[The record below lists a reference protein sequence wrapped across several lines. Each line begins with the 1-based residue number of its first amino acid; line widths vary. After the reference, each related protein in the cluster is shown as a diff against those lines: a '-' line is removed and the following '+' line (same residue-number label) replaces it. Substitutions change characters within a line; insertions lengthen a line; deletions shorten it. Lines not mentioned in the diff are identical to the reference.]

1 MRLPLAAALPL
12 AAIAT
17 TATAAEPTPIATFKQ
32 WSVFTREIEGD
43 RICFAATEA
52 RDKAP
57 KSVNHGD
64 IFFMVATWKSGAA
77 THQPSFM
84 AGYNLKDAPAPGVR
98 VGSTKWTMYADQ
110 NEAFI
115 ESSAD
120 EQALVAAMRKGADM
134 RVTAV
139 SGRGTATTYL
149 FSLQGVSAALD
160 KAREACK

>member
-1 MRLPLAAALPL
+1 MLLRLSLLASLFVASAAS
-12 AAIAT
+12 
-17 TATAAEPTPIATFKQ
+17 AAEPVPVATFKL
-32 WSVFTREIEGD
+32 WSVFVRELDSD

-52 RDKAP
+52 RDKSP

-77 THQPSFM
+77 VNQPSFM
-84 AGYNLKDAPAPGVR
+84 AGYDLKDAPVPGVR
-98 VGSTKWTMYADQ
+98 VGAEKWAMYADR

-115 ESSAD
+115 EDAKD
-120 EQALVAAMRKGADM
+120 EQALIAAMRVGADM

-139 SGRGTATTYL
+139 SGRGTATSYA

-160 KAREACK
+160 RVRDACK